1 MDREDLIKNI
11 VPHLSCIEEAESKE
25 DEFYFDSSVNRPFD
39 NYQDFQKALLACPF
53 AWESNIGWV
62 SLSNLYIE
70 KGVLLAGISDYRSGP
85 PDYHIVPI
93 GYIPDN
99 VLVEAWKIISKQQ

>member
-1 MDREDLIKNI
+1 MNREELIKKI
-11 VPHLSCIEEAESKE
+11 IPYLSSIEETESKD
-25 DEFYFDSSVNRPFD
+25 DEFYFDSAVNRPFD
-39 NYQDFQKALLACPF
+39 KYQDFKKALLGCPF

-70 KGVLLAGISDYRSGP
+70 NTVLLAGISDYRSGP

-93 GYIPDN
+93 AYIPDD
-99 VLVEAWKIISKQQ
+99 VLIEAWRIISKKQ